1 MTAKD
6 TIHKVS
12 VIFNFK
18 NVSMLG
24 FKIRIFHCLNLICYS
39 YGHMK
44 YPLASYE
51 KRMPQLIQLPS
62 PEEFAEFL
70 AGYKLHQQNPNPL
83 QQKEKR
89 DSQGEEGHFDQFFNQ
104 LKSFVSQ
111 IECFKSH

>member
-1 MTAKD
+1 
-6 TIHKVS
+6 
-12 VIFNFK
+12 
-18 NVSMLG
+18 
-24 FKIRIFHCLNLICYS
+24 
-39 YGHMK
+39 MK

-70 AGYKLHQQNPNPL
+70 AGYKLHQRNPL

-89 DSQGEEGHFDQFFNQ
+89 DSQGEEDHFNQFFNK

>member
-1 MTAKD
+1 
-6 TIHKVS
+6 
-12 VIFNFK
+12 
-18 NVSMLG
+18 MLS
-24 FKIRIFHCLNLICYS
+24 FKIKIFHCLNLICYS
-39 YGHMK
+39 YGHIQ

-62 PEEFAEFL
+62 PEEFADFL
-70 AGYKLHQQNPNPL
+70 ASYNLHRQKQNSL

-89 DSQGEEGHFDQFFNQ
+89 DSQGEEDHFNQFFNK